1 MPSRSAAPQPT
12 RPSPDQTVLTSHLA
26 REVSTNGLTLWPQT
40 CSFQRMAKNPL
51 LLVPNVITIARIL
64 AIIPI
69 VWLVMTGD
77 ITLRIIALVIYVA
90 AAASDWLDGYLARA
104 WGQYSPLGRMLDPI
118 ADKLLVGILI
128 AALAWDGSFSGWDM
142 IPVVAILFREFFVS
156 GLREF
161 LGNAK
166 VVLNVTWLAK
176 WKTTIQL
183 VALAVVLLER
193 IIPGLRLPSD
203 ILLWVAGA
211 LTLWTGLQYLRAS
224 WPHLVQDQ
232 K

>member
-1 MPSRSAAPQPT
+1 M
-12 RPSPDQTVLTSHLA
+12 A
-26 REVSTNGLTLWPQT
+26 R
-40 CSFQRMAKNPL
+40 NPI
-51 LLVPNVITIARIL
+51 LLVPNLITIARIL

-69 VWLVMTGD
+69 VWLVMSGD
-77 ITLRIIALVIYVA
+77 VTLRIIALVIYVI

-104 WGQYSPLGRMLDPI
+104 WDQYSPLGRMLDPI

-142 IPVVAILFREFFVS
+142 IPVCAILFREFFIS

-161 LGNAK
+161 LGNTK
-166 VVLNVTWLAK
+166 VVLSVSWLAK
-176 WKTTIQL
+176 WKTTLQL
-183 VALAVVLLER
+183 VALAIVLFER
-193 IIPGLRLPSD
+193 IVPGFGLVSD

-211 LTLWTGLQYLRAS
+211 LTLWTGFQYLRAS
-224 WPHLVQDQ
+224 WPHLVEQP